1 MIEREIMKRFIQ
13 EFKTFALRGNVLE
26 MAIGVI
32 IGGAFT
38 SIVNSLV
45 QDVFTPII
53 GVLTGGIDFS
63 ALTIGLGNAQIKV
76 GNFINA
82 VISFLLVALCIFLFI
97 KAINRFVKK
106 TKEET
111 PPPLPSREELLLAEI
126 RDLLKER
133 ING

>member
-1 MIEREIMKRFIQ
+1 MKRFIQ

-97 KAINRFVKK
+97 KTINRFVKK

>member
-1 MIEREIMKRFIQ
+1 MKRFIQ

-111 PPPLPSREELLLAEI
+111 PPPLPSREELLLEEI